1 MTSSAAAA
9 THWFRV
15 PAASRKAR
23 AKALS
28 GIDSVAADA
37 AQDIVAKV
45 SGIKV
50 TPAQAAQAVKTVL
63 ANG

>member
-1 MTSSAAAA
+1 MIRGFGA
-9 THWFRV
+9 
-15 PAASRKAR
+15 KAR

-28 GIDSVAADA
+28 GIDGVAADA